1 MLVGGTGRALR
12 EGDQE
17 PGFGCHRAV
26 KVSQGLKSP
35 WGQEMRDFSP
45 LWHVLMPGIF
55 QLLVLKVRAILND
68 FRADSVTRRV
78 WRHHSPGSVLLVC
91 LFLGSAWVFYWLP
104 AAGGPSACSCGT
116 DDVPRLLLL
125 PGSAPWGAAHIAR
138 APACCSSTELSPGG
152 LWNRFSRR
160 SHFAAL
166 FIGYSGFYS
175 TTASVTVTPEWLRSG
190 SE

>member
-1 MLVGGTGRALR
+1 MTIPLVFRPVFAAWGGCFFFPFVAIYSRVVAVLVGGTGRALR

-17 PGFGCHRAV
+17 PGFACHRAV

-45 LWHVLMPGIF
+45 LWHVLVPGIF

-104 AAGGPSACSCGT
+104 AAGGPSACSWH
-116 DDVPRLLLL
+116 R
-125 PGSAPWGAAHIAR
+125 
-138 APACCSSTELSPGG
+138 
-152 LWNRFSRR
+152 
-160 SHFAAL
+160 
-166 FIGYSGFYS
+166 
-175 TTASVTVTPEWLRSG
+175 
-190 SE
+190 